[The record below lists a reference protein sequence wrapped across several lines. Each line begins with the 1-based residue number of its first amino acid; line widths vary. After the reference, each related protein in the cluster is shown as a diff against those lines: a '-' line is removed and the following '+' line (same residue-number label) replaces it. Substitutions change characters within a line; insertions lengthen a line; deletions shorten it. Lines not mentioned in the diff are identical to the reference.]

1 MQRLCWSLACSLH
14 TPASG
19 QAVFVRL
26 PGLLPEELQEAH
38 RDDAATFWVLRPT
51 GGHGELHADMSGYTA
66 AFQASMTGAASV
78 QEECGSRLLVLL
90 GDVLEAASGKSGV
103 QSHTGSIKKNAKY
116 FDSHPAIKQAL
127 SKLGMLTAVGPAAN
141 GPPSAACF
149 AAFPF

>member
-1 MQRLCWSLACSLH
+1 MQRLCWSLASSLH

-66 AFQASMTGAASV
+66 AFQA
-78 QEECGSRLLVLL
+78 
-90 GDVLEAASGKSGV
+90 ASGKSGV